1 MHGKMRI
8 QRPCNF
14 RDRPTPFVVPRYS
27 VARNDQIPRN
37 SVQCVLLAL
46 APVET
51 PPGRNGDISSGSQR
65 QCRFETNRI
74 ARSEKLCASR
84 ILTTLKEGVKG
95 SEIRTR
101 SVPVPTRNVKVN
113 PDAGIPSTSE
123 SARCFG
129 HDSPGANVACTEA
142 AELVH
147 ALEVVRPQSISPE
160 PGSNSV
166 TKFVRDTF
174 VEAGV
179 SQIPAEVVSV
189 ERRLPAARARNVGAP
204 DAKLAVRRVIENPRC
219 RRYRA
224 RHPNIE
230 AQRQLWRRS
239 LGHSHT
245 SPQTIC
251 RRQRLQPRCA

>member
-74 ARSEKLCASR
+74 ARPEKLCASR

-101 SVPVPTRNVKVN
+101 SVPVPTRNVEGSPGGV
-113 PDAGIPSTSE
+113 IPWTSE
-123 SARCFG
+123 SARGSG
-129 HDSPGANVACTEA
+129 HNYPGANVACTES
-142 AELVH
+142 AELLP
-147 ALEVVRPQSISPE
+147 ALEVIPPQSI
-160 PGSNSV
+160 
-166 TKFVRDTF
+166 
-174 VEAGV
+174 
-179 SQIPAEVVSV
+179 
-189 ERRLPAARARNVGAP
+189 
-204 DAKLAVRRVIENPRC
+204 
-219 RRYRA
+219 
-224 RHPNIE
+224 
-230 AQRQLWRRS
+230 
-239 LGHSHT
+239 
-245 SPQTIC
+245 
-251 RRQRLQPRCA
+251 

>member
-1 MHGKMRI
+1 MHGKVRI
-8 QRPCNF
+8 RRPCNF
-14 RDRPTPFVVPRYS
+14 HNRPTPFVVPWYS

-37 SVQCVLLAL
+37 SVQSVLVAF

-51 PPGRNGDISSGSQR
+51 PPGRNGDISSRSQR

-74 ARSEKLCASR
+74 ARPEKLCASR

-101 SVPVPTRNVKVN
+101 SVPVPTRDVEVN

-129 HDSPGANVACTEA
+129 HDSPGADVACTES

-160 PGSNSV
+160 PGSNGM
-166 TKFVRDTF
+166 TQFVRDTF

-179 SQIPAEVVSV
+179 SPIPAEVISV
-189 ERRLPAARARNVGAP
+189 
-204 DAKLAVRRVIENPRC
+204 D
-219 RRYRA
+219 
-224 RHPNIE
+224 
-230 AQRQLWRRS
+230 
-239 LGHSHT
+239 
-245 SPQTIC
+245 
-251 RRQRLQPRCA
+251 